1 MERVLRK
8 KRSEL
13 VLSGIG
19 AILLGIWAFIK
30 VILMILFAADYV
42 QRAFGF
48 DSFDPEM
55 KAAALFPWILMGFG
69 GMLLYLYVGTRA
81 VREGR
86 NGKRQRG
93 YLGPAA
99 VLLGVNVLLFIANL
113 MAFPRSQAVPLDLV
127 GELLQRFAR
136 AANFGVLLYTA
147 RQTRKLSLNSEK
159 EAVGHAN

>member
-48 DSFDPEM
+48 DSFDPE
-55 KAAALFPWILMGFG
+55 I
-69 GMLLYLYVGTRA
+69 
-81 VREGR
+81 
-86 NGKRQRG
+86 
-93 YLGPAA
+93 
-99 VLLGVNVLLFIANL
+99 
-113 MAFPRSQAVPLDLV
+113 D
-127 GELLQRFAR
+127 
-136 AANFGVLLYTA
+136 
-147 RQTRKLSLNSEK
+147 RKS
-159 EAVGHAN
+159 VV

>member
-55 KAAALFPWILMGFG
+55 KAAALFPCILIGFG
-69 GMLLYLYVGTRA
+69 GMLLYL
-81 VREGR
+81 
-86 NGKRQRG
+86 
-93 YLGPAA
+93 
-99 VLLGVNVLLFIANL
+99 
-113 MAFPRSQAVPLDLV
+113 
-127 GELLQRFAR
+127 
-136 AANFGVLLYTA
+136 
-147 RQTRKLSLNSEK
+147 
-159 EAVGHAN
+159 

>member
-55 KAAALFPWILMGFG
+55 KAAALFPWILIGFG

-86 NGKRQRG
+86 TGKRQRG
-93 YLGPAA
+93 YLVLAA
-99 VLLGVNVLLFIANL
+99 VLLVVNVLLFITNL
-113 MAFPRSQAVPLDLV
+113 MSFSESQAGVLNLI
-127 GELLQRFAR
+127 GELLQEFAR
-136 AANFGVLLYTA
+136 AANFGVMLYAA
-147 RQTRKLSLNSEK
+147 RQTRKLSLNRER
-159 EAVGHAN
+159 EAVGHAD

>member
-55 KAAALFPWILMGFG
+55 KAAALFPWILIGFG

-86 NGKRQRG
+86 TGKRQRG
-93 YLGPAA
+93 YLVLAA
-99 VLLGVNVLLFIANL
+99 VLLAVNVLLFIANL
-113 MAFPRSQAVPLDLV
+113 MAFSTSQPEPLDLI
-127 GELLQRFAR
+127 GELLQGFAR
-136 AANFGVLLYTA
+136 AANFGAMLYAA
-147 RQTRKLSLNSEK
+147 RQTRKLSLNIEK